1 MRTIKIEL
9 ELDSDYEAMQTL
21 IKNWEEG
28 AIGFFNGHMSYSG
41 DTASYVAIDPPEGGF
56 GVSSPNNEHCK
67 SCNERSEYEDRNGIT
82 DERVGDKMADIIEGA
97 LEDIKLA
104 DLDTSELQTEI
115 LGTLNEIYAPGADRY
130 ALFPYEEIA
139 DAIGEHPKDVDNFFR
154 EFDVKDWVAK

>member
-1 MRTIKIEL
+1 
-9 ELDSDYEAMQTL
+9 MQTIDL
-21 IKNWEEG
+21 TPKWMDL
-28 AIGFFNGHMSYSG
+28 AR
-41 DTASYVAIDPPEGGF
+41 VAIREVKISDLAMKDYIVYLLQDACTKLDAMNGNGETR
-56 GVSSPNNEHCK
+56 NEHCK
-67 SCNERSEYEDRNGIT
+67 CCNERSEYEDRNGIT

-139 DAIGEHPKDVDNFFR
+139 GAIGEHPKDVDNFFK
-154 EFDVKDWVAK
+154 EFDVKDWLKDTSQGTTS